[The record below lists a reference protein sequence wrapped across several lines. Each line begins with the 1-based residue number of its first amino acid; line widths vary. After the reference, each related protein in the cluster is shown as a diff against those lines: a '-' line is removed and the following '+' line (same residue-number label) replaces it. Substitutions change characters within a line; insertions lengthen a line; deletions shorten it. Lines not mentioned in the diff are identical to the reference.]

1 MVPRE
6 IDDNGYKKYFL
17 FLSFFLSFFLFFGR
31 GKGKGEGGGEGGGGK
46 GVLYSGENNE

>member
-17 FLSFFLSFFLFFGR
+17 FLSFYLPFFFWG
-31 GKGKGEGGGEGGGGK
+31 GGKGEGEGEGGGGK